1 MSSFSK
7 RDAKSELAMSGRL
20 DRMLNSSG
28 MKAAALWLTG
38 SQNSRP
44 GLYFG
49 LMTAKVLGLAVPL
62 ALLACTGDLIE

>member
-1 MSSFSK
+1 
-7 RDAKSELAMSGRL
+7 
-20 DRMLNSSG
+20 MLNSSG
-28 MKAAALWLTG
+28 MEAAALWLTG